1 MTLDSKCLFVCAFLV
16 PACVDTKLIGET
28 TPGQS
33 TSTSDDGLSTET
45 TTASPTESSS
55 TEPPDASSSTNGG
68 SSDSTGG
75 GVVGEWVGLYDSGFG
90 NAYITPCGETDLL
103 SIEYASGIPGYEI
116 CQATSGG
123 NETEIW
129 IRVRGTR
136 VEGEYGPKLQDV
148 ELLEGPCLVA
158 SCGEGATFDDCYDF
172 DTLCWPLDPLCDPYV
187 QDCPNGMKCSMVLSP
202 EQFDCVEEGVLGD
215 GEACVRA
222 GGLDD
227 CAEGLLCATK
237 DLGGDGAGTCAEL
250 CANESHCSA
259 PDTTCML
266 DDDGIGVDVGVCVP
280 A

>member
-1 MTLDSKCLFVCAFLV
+1 MTLDSKCLLVCALFL

-33 TSTSDDGLSTET
+33 TSTGDDGLSTET
-45 TTASPTESSS
+45 TTASPTESSGS
-55 TEPPDASSSTNGG
+55 EPPDASSSTNGG

-75 GVVGEWVGLYDSGFG
+75 GVVGEWVGRYDSGFG
-90 NAYITPCGETDLL
+90 NAYITPCDETDSVL
-103 SIEYASGIPGYEI
+103 IEYASGIPGYEI

-136 VEGEYGPKLQDV
+136 VEGEYGPQLHDV

-172 DTLCWPLDPLCDPYV
+172 DTLCWPPEPFCDPYV

-250 CANESHCSA
+250 CADESHCSA

-280 A
+280 V